1 MERDDRTV
9 FTERLAERGLEI
21 HSFDGHALRL
31 RYNSAADQLM
41 GDGPG
46 ADENEL
52 AGYAKE
58 SLAGLPAAAHMF
70 PGLERIVVEFGAI

>member
-1 MERDDRTV
+1 MEQDDRTE
-9 FTERLAERGLEI
+9 FTEKLAERGLEI

-31 RYNSAADQLM
+31 RYNSAADHLM

-46 ADENEL
+46 ADEEEL

-58 SLAGLPAAAHMF
+58 SLAGLPEAAHMF
-70 PGLERIVVEFGAI
+70 PGLDRIVVEFGAI